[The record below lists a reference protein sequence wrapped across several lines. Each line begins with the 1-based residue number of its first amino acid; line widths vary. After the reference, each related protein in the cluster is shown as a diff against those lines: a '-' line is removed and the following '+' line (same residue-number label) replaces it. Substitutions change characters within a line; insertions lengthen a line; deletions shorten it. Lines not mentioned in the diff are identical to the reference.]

1 MNEHSFN
8 LLKDSQIRRSR
19 ASSPAEQNEPTQQE
33 IDDLFSERITPETE
47 LPPMQPL
54 FRMFDV
60 QATLIMEK
68 LMALAKEKNCC
79 IVCVLHQNKSEQDR
93 NMRGSIGSVVAI
105 RKGLVIPRDDG

>member
-1 MNEHSFN
+1 
-8 LLKDSQIRRSR
+8 
-19 ASSPAEQNEPTQQE
+19 
-33 IDDLFSERITPETE
+33 
-47 LPPMQPL
+47 MQPL

-93 NMRGSIGSVVAI
+93 NMRGSIGTELTNKAFEVFQCECIDAPL
-105 RKGLVIPRDDG
+105 GADLAA